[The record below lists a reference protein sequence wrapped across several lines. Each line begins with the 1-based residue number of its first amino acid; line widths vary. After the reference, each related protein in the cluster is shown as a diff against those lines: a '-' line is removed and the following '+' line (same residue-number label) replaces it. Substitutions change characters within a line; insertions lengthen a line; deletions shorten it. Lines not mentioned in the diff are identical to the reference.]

1 MYCFLVYNEMN
12 QLYVYTYPSLL
23 GLPNPLGHHREWS
36 WIPYAIQQVPT
47 IYFTRGGVYMSI
59 PISQFIPSPPPHLR
73 PHPMSRCVSSVSV
86 SPLLRCNRF
95 ICTIFLDST
104 YIFKIFHGP
113 LMGSWALTCSLLC
126 PVEKLAWP
134 KGKCVEEVWGWTLQG
149 AVWDHTVGWGGE
161 PLQPQKTPPARE
173 SLEAMGLHRKRGE
186 NGVQGSSAVSLVAQM
201 VKSPSATQE
210 T

>member
-1 MYCFLVYNEMN
+1 MLYNIVLFSGVQWNESAICIHIP
-12 QLYVYTYPSLL
+12 L
-23 GLPNPLGHHREWS
+23 PLGPPQSSRSSQRMKLNSLCYTAGSHYLFYTW
-36 WIPYAIQQVPT
+36 WC
-47 IYFTRGGVYMSI
+47 IYVNSNL
-59 PISQFIPSPPPHLR
+59 PVPHLR

-149 AVWDHTVGWGGE
+149 AVWDHTVGWGGASAASE
-161 PLQPQKTPPARE
+161 DPTSK
-173 SLEAMGLHRKRGE
+173 RKPG
-186 NGVQGSSAVSLVAQM
+186 GDGA
-201 VKSPSATQE
+201 P
-210 T
+210 

>member
-86 SPLLRCNRF
+86 SPLLCCNRF

-149 AVWDHTVGWGGE
+149 AVWDHTVGWGGASAASE
-161 PLQPQKTPPARE
+161 DPTSK
-173 SLEAMGLHRKRGE
+173 RKPG
-186 NGVQGSSAVSLVAQM
+186 GDGA
-201 VKSPSATQE
+201 P
-210 T
+210 